1 MIWLAPF
8 ALLITFELIADVL
21 AKEWSLGNRPYWWI
35 LAVVAYCIGNMFWLL
50 ALKNGSGL
58 ARGAVMFS
66 LASEILAI
74 CVALYF
80 YHESI
85 STIQAV
91 GIVLGIVSLALLF
104 WE

>member
-1 MIWLAPF
+1 MIWIAPF

-21 AKEWSLGNRPYWWI
+21 AKEWSLGNKPYWWV
-35 LAVVAYCIGNMFWLL
+35 LAIAAYCIGNLFWLL

-74 CVALYF
+74 GVAILY
-80 YHESI
+80 YHESLNK
-85 STIQAV
+85 IQAL
-91 GIVLGIVSLALLF
+91 GIVLGIISLVLLF